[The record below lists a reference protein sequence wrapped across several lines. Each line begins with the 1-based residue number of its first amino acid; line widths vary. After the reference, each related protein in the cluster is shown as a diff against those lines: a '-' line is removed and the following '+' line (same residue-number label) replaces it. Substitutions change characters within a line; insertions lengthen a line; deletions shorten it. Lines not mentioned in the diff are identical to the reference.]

1 MMEINLPL
9 EPTDYY
15 VVGRCENWIPI
26 TEKSVIGIEPDR
38 YLISDF
44 GRAFDLKRNCR
55 CKEYDFGGYKTI
67 GLNTKTGN
75 KTYLVHR
82 IVMIEFIGI
91 HPIPEYNVVNH
102 NNGVKYCCVLEN
114 LEWATESENVNHAF
128 DTGLNTN
135 VGENAYMAKMTE
147 LDALNIMY
155 QLRDHVPIKKIIET
169 VPSYISNPAAT
180 IYSIK
185 NGKSWVRTAKAHGIV
200 FADYE
205 DLSERYT
212 EDEKEIIGQ
221 LLQKNM
227 QYKDVLRGL
236 GYDVDNMSKE
246 ELIAHNRSISNIR
259 CGTASP
265 YIAEKYGLKEA
276 CKHPADAVFTED
288 QLHLACKIYQNG
300 FVSYND
306 TLRQMGLEPDSMSKD
321 ERFRYVNCL
330 SALKRKKIYANI
342 TSKYNF

>member
-1 MMEINLPL
+1 MMKVNLPL

-15 VVGRCENWIPI
+15 AMGRCENWVPI
-26 TEKSVIGIEPDR
+26 TEKSVVGIEINR

-44 GRAFDLKRNCR
+44 GRAFDLKHNRR

-67 GLNTKTGN
+67 SLSTSTGN
-75 KTYLVHR
+75 NTYLVHR

-91 HPIPEYNVVNH
+91 HPMPEYSVVNH
-102 NNGVKYCCVLEN
+102 KNGIKYCCVLEN
-114 LEWATESENVNHAF
+114 LEWATESYNVIHAF
-128 DTGLNTN
+128 DTGLNSN
-135 VGENAYMAKMTE
+135 VGETSYMAKMTE
-147 LDALNIMY
+147 QDALNIMY

-185 NGKSWVRTAKAHGIV
+185 NGKSWVRTAKAYGIV
-200 FADYE
+200 FAEYE

-212 EDEKEIIGQ
+212 EDEKELIGQ

-246 ELIAHNRSISNIR
+246 ELTAHNRSISNIR

-276 CKHPADAVFTED
+276 CKHPADAIFTED

-300 FVSYND
+300 FVSYDD
-306 TLRQMGLEPDSMSKD
+306 TLKQMGFNTESMTKN

-330 SALKRKKIYANI
+330 SALRRKKIYGSI
-342 TSKYNF
+342 TSQYNF